1 MRKCD
6 AEWLNQRNSFGAD
19 GARFSSSAA
28 DFKSIPGIVTQ
39 QAFGHLTSSGVAG
52 AEDEH
57 AFFIGHD
64 LSFPLVK
71 DGAAPHPPPRQV
83 TPASAIETEALRRE
97 RQRIGP
103 R

>member
-1 MRKCD
+1 M
-6 AEWLNQRNSFGAD
+6 FGEQ
-19 GARFSSSAA
+19 
-28 DFKSIPGIVTQ
+28 PGKLHKVW
-39 QAFGHLTSSGVAG
+39 GRGVAG

-71 DGAAPHPPPRQV
+71 DAAPLHPPPRQV

-97 RQRIGP
+97 RRRIGP